1 MISPHQRT
9 SHSNRDATAY
19 TMIEMLVVM
28 TVVVMMASMLLGAIG
43 RQGSSAEKK
52 MRYLKN
58 RDALVAFASSHKWDY
73 ADAGAANASRLL
85 VELEFDGDVREGDLF
100 HLWN

>member
-1 MISPHQRT
+1 MICPRQRT

-43 RQGSSAEKK
+43 R
-52 MRYLKN
+52 
-58 RDALVAFASSHKWDY
+58 
-73 ADAGAANASRLL
+73 
-85 VELEFDGDVREGDLF
+85 
-100 HLWN
+100 